1 MKSIFRKF
9 FFFLLICTF
18 LMPTYAFGETD
29 AGENDGAD
37 VYEMHT
43 QTGEYI
49 TSRAGRIYPGDE
61 YISGDNQLYRVI
73 AVDDAECIAIAEHIG
88 EESAPGIAVFAF
100 AEENA
105 QKRVAMYSTHSDE
118 SYEPTDGAS
127 SLEEGAGIYD
137 VGHALKDALEE
148 YGISVEY
155 SEATHLP
162 HDAGAYRRS
171 RRTAEELLKGSPD
184 VLIDIHRDGIPDPAS
199 YETEVHGEEI
209 SKVRLLVGR
218 SNPNA
223 DANRE
228 FAKRLKA
235 AADEKYPG
243 LIKDIFIGKGNY
255 NQELFPQSILLEFG
269 THTIDKDLAI
279 AATKP
284 MADIIN
290 TVVFGGSA
298 KAESTIASPESD
310 SGFKGIGWLIAIAV
324 IGSVLFALISTGKWR
339 LIAEKFS
346 RSASEI
352 TGGTI
357 GKKPND
363 KK

>member
-1 MKSIFRKF
+1 MKK
-9 FFFLLICTF
+9 LLTTLMIC
-18 LMPTYAFGETD
+18 LALLPIHAQAESVPD
-29 AGENDGAD
+29 ESDDSAI
-37 VYEMHT
+37 YEM
-43 QTGEYI
+43 QSQSGEII
-49 TSRAGRIYPGDE
+49 TTRAGRMYIGDE
-61 YISGDNQLYRVI
+61 YISADNQLYRVI
-73 AVDDAECIAIAEHIG
+73 AVDDQMCIAIAEHLG
-88 EESAPGIAVFAF
+88 EEPAAGISAF
-100 AEENA
+100 ARAETQA
-105 QKRVAMYSTHSDE
+105 QEGKSKRIAMYSTHSDE

-127 SLEEGAGIYD
+127 SLEEDAGIYD

-148 YGISVEY
+148 HGISVEY

-171 RRTAEELLKGSPD
+171 RRTAEELLKSSPD
-184 VLIDIHRDGIPDPAS
+184 VLIDIHRDGIPDPDS

-298 KAESTIASPESD
+298 KAESTASIEEST

-339 LIAEKFS
+339 LVAEKFS

-357 GKKPND
+357 GKKPKD
-363 KK
+363 KS